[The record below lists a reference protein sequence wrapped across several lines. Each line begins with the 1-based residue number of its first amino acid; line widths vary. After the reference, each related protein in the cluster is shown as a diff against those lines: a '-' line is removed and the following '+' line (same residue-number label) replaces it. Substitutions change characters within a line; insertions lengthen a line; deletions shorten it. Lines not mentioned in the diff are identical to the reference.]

1 MAVVRKKQDD
11 KNLKTLR
18 ELVTSG
24 GSGGNRQ
31 CFDCGQ
37 KGPTYVN
44 MTIGSFVC
52 TRCSGVLRGLT
63 PPHRVKSISMA
74 TFTPEEIEFLKSHGN
89 DVCAKTWLGLWDPKR
104 IIHQDQRELMIDK
117 YERKRYYLEPAS
129 PLKSL
134 TNNAATKAPPT
145 MNGNTVNGTS
155 NGIHLNGNSNIHLN
169 NNSSKQV
176 AENNLKNIALAP
188 PSTLHLSNNSI
199 NSSSSSTNS
208 SRQQNRYNNFQN
220 QFTPDENG
228 FFDSTSSSANKLQNN
243 NNVINGGNTN
253 SNTSHLT
260 NGGLNPLTNH
270 LNNCQISNKNSLNVQ
285 NSDNSNFLS
294 NKFTPDSEFVAD
306 FGSAN
311 IFNAVTSGAAVSAN
325 ASNKSQANSLNG
337 FKIHQNGTN
346 GHNFSNGETTANA
359 AAPTVNGNSNSSSIS
374 NANAN
379 FADFDHAS
387 IYNAAVYQPSI
398 YENATI
404 NNNYTSSTSDLFAN
418 NLSYRSDLFSSTN
431 NSSALS
437 NNNNSTVQTTSNFF
451 NDISGFN
458 FTNYPPPLQ
467 QQQQHQQQQQQWNIW
482 QQFQSPFST
491 PSPEQSRWSL
501 PMSLN
506 STSNSL
512 SSSATFTSNS
522 SINSTPPAD
531 RYAALK
537 DLDDQLRESKTSING
552 SAFNSPAPAAASPN
566 PFTQSTPIA
575 ITGTATQQSHQIGNP
590 FQTPSAANVFAA
602 SSQPGLFGGAS
613 SPPFTATQQSFL
625 GYNNGYGGGG
635 SNATTI
641 LPNGGALNN
650 GCGGLAY
657 VPQQMTTGSNAVI
670 TNIKNP
676 FATVNSLS
684 NSNNP
689 FL

>member
-145 MNGNTVNGTS
+145 MNGNTVNGT
-155 NGIHLNGNSNIHLN
+155 
-169 NNSSKQV
+169 K
-176 AENNLKNIALAP
+176 
-188 PSTLHLSNNSI
+188 
-199 NSSSSSTNS
+199 
-208 SRQQNRYNNFQN
+208 
-220 QFTPDENG
+220 
-228 FFDSTSSSANKLQNN
+228 
-243 NNVINGGNTN
+243 
-253 SNTSHLT
+253 
-260 NGGLNPLTNH
+260 
-270 LNNCQISNKNSLNVQ
+270 
-285 NSDNSNFLS
+285 
-294 NKFTPDSEFVAD
+294 FVAD

>member
-325 ASNKSQANSLNG
+325 ASNKSQANPLNG

-387 IYNAAVYQPSI
+387 IYNAA
-398 YENATI
+398 
-404 NNNYTSSTSDLFAN
+404 
-418 NLSYRSDLFSSTN
+418 
-431 NSSALS
+431 
-437 NNNNSTVQTTSNFF
+437 
-451 NDISGFN
+451 G
-458 FTNYPPPLQ
+458 
-467 QQQQHQQQQQQWNIW
+467 
-482 QQFQSPFST
+482 
-491 PSPEQSRWSL
+491 L